1 MPSHVQPH
9 LTRDSVF
16 SNTVSPEGNV
26 SVVPGYLQANEM
38 DSVNF
43 TCETQGGPGNTYQWL
58 RNTEVLSG
66 ETNPVLSLENV
77 TISDEG
83 RYTCN
88 VTNPGGSGISNTATL
103 ISTCIR
109 MYVLYCVYVQMS
121 CE

>member
-1 MPSHVQPH
+1 M
-9 LTRDSVF
+9 
-16 SNTVSPEGNV
+16 

-43 TCETQGGPGNTYQWL
+43 TCDTQGGPGNTYQWL
-58 RNTEVLSG
+58 RNAEVLSG

-88 VTNPGGSGISNTATL
+88 VTNPGGSGISNTAIL
-103 ISTCIR
+103 ISTYVHSTVLCICTD
-109 MYVLYCVYVQMS
+109 VLWMTATCM
-121 CE
+121 

>member
-1 MPSHVQPH
+1 MHSYYV
-9 LTRDSVF
+9 L
-16 SNTVSPEGNV
+16 
-26 SVVPGYLQANEM
+26 GYLQVDET

-66 ETNPVLSLENV
+66 ETNKVLSLENV

-88 VTNPGGSGISNTATL
+88 VTNLGGSGISNDATL
-103 ISTCIR
+103 ISTCVHMYSIVYMYR
-109 MYVLYCVYVQMS
+109 CPVNDCNMYVVFHEMVANVF
-121 CE
+121 